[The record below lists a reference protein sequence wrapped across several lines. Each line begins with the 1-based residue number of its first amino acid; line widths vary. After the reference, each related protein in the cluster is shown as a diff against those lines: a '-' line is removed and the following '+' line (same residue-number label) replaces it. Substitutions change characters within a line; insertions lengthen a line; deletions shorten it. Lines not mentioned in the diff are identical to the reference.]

1 MIFCRYLTLTAKVSE
16 SSFITVKPAHGRIA
30 RQTDTNPS
38 LSAGLSIALKYSP
51 PPPIMWVVYW
61 KDENGDDKSFCATEM
76 PGFDTGGFVREN
88 YGHKDNVIIK
98 RILMTPSD

>member
-1 MIFCRYLTLTAKVSE
+1 
-16 SSFITVKPAHGRIA
+16 
-30 RQTDTNPS
+30 
-38 LSAGLSIALKYSP
+38 
-51 PPPIMWVVYW
+51 MWVVYW